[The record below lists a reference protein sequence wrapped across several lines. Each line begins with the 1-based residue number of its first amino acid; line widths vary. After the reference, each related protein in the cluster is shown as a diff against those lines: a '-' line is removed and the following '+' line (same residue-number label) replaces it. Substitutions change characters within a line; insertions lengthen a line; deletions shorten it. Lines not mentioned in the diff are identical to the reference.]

1 MGFVFVSE
9 RRSNSNSYP
18 DFNLKVLSKFKTV
31 VFFQSDDHMP
41 ALFKKIQA
49 GIFEMPLHVN
59 PEAADLIRAM
69 LTVNPLT
76 RATTKDI
83 LYDFFSVQ

>member
-1 MGFVFVSE
+1 
-9 RRSNSNSYP
+9 
-18 DFNLKVLSKFKTV
+18 
-31 VFFQSDDHMP
+31 MP